1 MAKIIF
7 GNHAAVVVPRQDR
20 DEVRRFYC
28 DVLGFRITR
37 QGDCKDDFQLG
48 EGDYFY
54 LSILYGDIPDE
65 SELLRSGRSIYLEL
79 KSDDVDAVRQKIL
92 DTGVTVIE
100 TPDPHLYFQAPGGQ
114 VFRLVGIH
122 EDLTQYERDVA
133 GDEQRNAELAAA
145 ARRRA
150 EQTTDQTQLI
160 RGNR

>member
-1 MAKIIF
+1 MARVIL
-7 GNHAAVVVPRQDR
+7 GNHAAVVVPRQER
-20 DEVRRFYC
+20 DNVRRFYC
-28 DVLGFRITR
+28 DVLGFRTTR
-37 QGDCKDDFQLG
+37 RCGDKDDLQLG
-48 EGDYFY
+48 EGDCFH
-54 LSILYGDIPDE
+54 LSIIYGDVPDE

-79 KSDDVDAVRQKIL
+79 KSDDVDAMRQKVI

-133 GDEQRNAELAAA
+133 GDGQRNAELAAA

-150 EQTTDQTQLI
+150 EQML
-160 RGNR
+160 